1 MAIQP
6 EGSQYG
12 RYPEFLV
19 VELRVKE
26 DCRVNSMPSHFRLD
40 AGSSDLTAFFS
51 MEVEKMRWACLKNL
65 CRRFSRPYGTGHVC
79 GKHPATEVAGYSQ
92 TTCSSEILFSDIL
105 FSHILFSDELSQNLF
120 SDDLLRAGANICGRG
135 AAGAVF
141 TPLPIVFAPSR
152 VMNIESRNR
161 FKGLPWEMVRNQGQ
175 HHSTPI
181 PTAVTQLAVCRAR
194 TRVAAL
200 AWLV

>member
-1 MAIQP
+1 
-6 EGSQYG
+6 
-12 RYPEFLV
+12 
-19 VELRVKE
+19 
-26 DCRVNSMPSHFRLD
+26 MPSHFRLD

-105 FSHILFSDELSQNLF
+105 FSDILFSDIMFSDVLFSHILFSDILFSDILFSHILFSDELSQNLF
-120 SDDLLRAGANICGRG
+120 SDDLLRAGANICGRC

>member
-152 VMNIESRNR
+152 VMNI
-161 FKGLPWEMVRNQGQ
+161 
-175 HHSTPI
+175 
-181 PTAVTQLAVCRAR
+181 
-194 TRVAAL
+194 
-200 AWLV
+200 